1 MTALPNPSSGSPS
14 PGLPAPPA
22 PPARPG
28 PPLRPGGTAR
38 FLVATLIV
46 FLLLGGIVVGLAYW
60 MKATEGHEYGPDKL
74 TFPDNRYYGQK

>member
-1 MTALPNPSSGSPS
+1 
-14 PGLPAPPA
+14 
-22 PPARPG
+22 
-28 PPLRPGGTAR
+28 
-38 FLVATLIV
+38 VATLIV